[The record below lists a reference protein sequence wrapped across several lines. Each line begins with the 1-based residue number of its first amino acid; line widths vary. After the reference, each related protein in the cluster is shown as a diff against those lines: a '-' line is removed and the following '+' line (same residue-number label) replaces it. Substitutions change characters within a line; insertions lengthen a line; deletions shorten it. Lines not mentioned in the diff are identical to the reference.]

1 MHPHGS
7 VSQNDSPSTCIS
19 WPCQFCIRI
28 VFLVVQS
35 PLIPHMIGQIKSHIL
50 SPSNSDSNNFKG
62 ELCNDLKDPEKLPFV
77 APLRIK
83 VHPEVSTPQSVSQQ
97 NTNQPSTSLTLDE
110 TAQLW
115 ESQLKTPARNIKS
128 KVIKDFRD
136 GFELAKYIYL

>member
-7 VSQNDSPSTCIS
+7 VSQNDTLSNCIS

-28 VFLVVQS
+28 ILLVAQS
-35 PLIPHMIGQIKSHIL
+35 PLLPHMIGQIKSHIQ
-50 SPSNSDSNNFKG
+50 SPRNSDGNDFKEG
-62 ELCNDLKDPEKLPFV
+62 LGNDLKDPFV

-83 VHPEVSTPQSVSQQ
+83 VHPEVGTHQPVSQQ

-115 ESQLKTPARNIKS
+115 KSQLKTPERNIKS
-128 KVIKDFRD
+128 KVIKDFRES
-136 GFELAKYIYL
+136 FEHAKYMYL